1 VAYLLLCGAILAEV
15 VATSLLKSTEGFT
28 RLWPTL
34 ACVVLYGS
42 AFLLLAKSVS
52 RGMQV
57 GVGYALWSAVG
68 TTIIVVVGI
77 LFLEEPASTPKV
89 VGIVLVIAGVITL
102 NLTSAQ

>member
-15 VATSLLKSTEGFT
+15 VATSLLKTTEGFT

-77 LFLEEPASTPKV
+77 LFLEEPASPPKV